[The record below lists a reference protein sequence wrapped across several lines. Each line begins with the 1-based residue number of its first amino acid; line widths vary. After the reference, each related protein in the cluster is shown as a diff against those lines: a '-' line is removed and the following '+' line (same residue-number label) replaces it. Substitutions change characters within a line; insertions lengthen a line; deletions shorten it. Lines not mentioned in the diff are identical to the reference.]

1 MAAKEWASLVAG
13 LALAAAGV
21 AAYATSGPGGARA
34 APVPPAT
41 TVPAAAASALPVE
54 TATTLPAAGDLPAG
68 VAAVL
73 AQGGS
78 LQAIDPAAF
87 GIPAEIARVLAAR
100 GVILT
105 VRPQT
110 AVLSSARGGQ

>member
-21 AAYATSGPGGARA
+21 AAYATSGPGGADA
-34 APVPPAT
+34 APVPPMT
-41 TVPAAAASALPVE
+41 TVPAAAAPIPPVE
-54 TATTLPAAGDLPAG
+54 TTTTLPAAGDLPPG

-78 LQAIDPAAF
+78 LQSIDPDAF
-87 GIPAEIARVLAAR
+87 GIPAEVARVLTAR

-105 VRPQT
+105 VHPQT
-110 AVLSSARGGQ
+110 PLLSSARGGQ

>member
-1 MAAKEWASLVAG
+1 MAPKEWASLMAG

-21 AAYATSGPGGARA
+21 AAYATSGPGGAGA
-34 APVPPAT
+34 APSPPAT
-41 TVPAAAASALPVE
+41 TVAAAVAPAFPIE
-54 TATTLPAAGDLPAG
+54 TAMTFPAAGDLPVG

-78 LQAIDPAAF
+78 LQAIDPTAF
-87 GIPAEIARVLAAR
+87 GIPAGVARVLAAR

-105 VRPQT
+105 VRAQT
-110 AVLSSARGGQ
+110 AVLSSAGGSQ